1 METRVPVFLDH
12 LRLAR
17 GYSPHTVDA
26 YRRDLADFAAW
37 LRERRGAVPRVEE
50 VGEEDVRSYLSALTR
65 RGRSARTAARRLA
78 TLKSFRRYLRSR
90 GVTGLDIGPE
100 LKGPKL
106 PVRLPPVLGVEE
118 LTGLLDGTPWEGATD
133 LRDRAILELLYGTGM
148 RLAELVGLRVGDV
161 RAADALVR
169 GKGSRERRV
178 PLGGKARAA
187 LEAHWNARGDA
198 SPRSPAVGGRH
209 GAPVSRRT
217 VQRVVTRHLRR
228 IARRAG
234 LSPHLLR
241 HSFATHLLDRGAEL
255 RAVQEM
261 LGHASLASTQ
271 VYTRVTTE
279 RLKAA
284 HAQAHP
290 RAGNG

>member
-17 GYSPHTVDA
+17 GYSPHTVAA
-26 YRRDLADFAAW
+26 YRRDLADFAVW
-37 LRERRGAVPRVEE
+37 LHARHGRLPRVEE
-50 VGEEDVRSYLSALTR
+50 IGEDDIRAYLSALTR
-65 RGRSARTAARRLA
+65 QGKAARTAARRLA
-78 TLKSFRRYLRSR
+78 TMKSFRRYLRSR
-90 GVTGLDIGPE
+90 GVTGLDVGPE

-106 PVRLPPVLGVEE
+106 PLRLPPVLGVEE
-118 LTGLLDGTPWEGATD
+118 LSRMLDQAVWETPAD
-133 LRDRAILELLYGTGM
+133 VRDRAILELLYGTGI
-148 RLAELVGLRVGDV
+148 RLAELVSLQVGDI
-161 RAADALVR
+161 RPDAALVH

-178 PLGGKARAA
+178 PVGETARAA
-187 LEAHWNARGDA
+187 LQAHWAARGDA
-198 SPRSPAVGGRH
+198 SPRSPAVMGRA

-271 VYTRVTTE
+271 VYTRITTE

-284 HAQAHP
+284 HTQAHP
-290 RAGNG
+290 RAERS